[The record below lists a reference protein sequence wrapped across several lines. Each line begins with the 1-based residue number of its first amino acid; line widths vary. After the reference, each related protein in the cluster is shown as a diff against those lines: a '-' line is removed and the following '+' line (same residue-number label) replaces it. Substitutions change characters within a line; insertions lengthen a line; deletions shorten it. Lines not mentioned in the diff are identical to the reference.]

1 VYDKKQSIKRNSL
14 LLRRKYLSIT
24 LEMSIKLIF
33 KTIKAYVIIS
43 IGIFI
48 YAFAWKAFLIPNEI
62 TGGGVAGI
70 ATVLYFVSGAKI
82 STGITILIINAILLT
97 IAFYVLGKGFGAKTI
112 YGVVFLSLM
121 FSFLKSP
128 ESISGQ
134 FNESDK
140 LICAIIGG
148 ILSGAGV
155 VLTFMQ
161 GGSTGGTDIVAMILN
176 KYYNTTPGKVF
187 LYCDLVIIGLSYF
200 INHDIRTIIY
210 GYVMMGVFSYTVD
223 LLLSGNKQSVQI
235 LIFSRKYKEI
245 ADSVVFLKKRGVTAI
260 DATGWYTQ
268 ETTKVLI
275 VLVRKQELND
285 VYRIIKSIDSDA
297 LISVANVMGV
307 FGKGFDI
314 IKTSKKNK
322 NLFKM

>member
-1 VYDKKQSIKRNSL
+1 MNI
-14 LLRRKYLSIT
+14 
-24 LEMSIKLIF
+24 MLIL
-33 KTIKAYVIIS
+33 KTIKSYVIIS
-43 IGIFI
+43 IGIFM

-70 ATVLYFVSGAKI
+70 ATVLYFVSGAQV
-82 STGITILIINAILLT
+82 STGITILVINAILLT

-128 ESISGQ
+128 EAISGQ

-155 VLTFMQ
+155 VITFMQ
-161 GGSTGGTDIVAMILN
+161 GGSTGGTDIVVMILN

-187 LYCDLVIIGLSYF
+187 LYCDMVIIGLSYF

-245 ADSVVFLKKRGVTAI
+245 ADSIVFLKKRGVTAI

-268 ETTKVLI
+268 EPSKVLI

-285 VYRIIKSIDSDA
+285 VYRIIKSVDADA

-314 IKTSKKNK
+314 IKTSKKK
-322 NLFKM
+322 KKLFK